1 VHCDVGSGNKA
12 RGLLFGLFIPKEN
25 EHGVSELATMVH
37 MGYDEIPHGHL
48 DGVSC
53 MGTGGTSSFAL
64 KDMGGH

>member
-37 MGYDEIPHGHL
+37 MGYDEIPHGIWTAFHAW
-48 DGVSC
+48 VPVVHHRSR
-53 MGTGGTSSFAL
+53 
-64 KDMGGH
+64 